1 MNRQNRIMKC
11 LSLRFILLFAAIVP
25 PLFFSA
31 CATTEPGSLES
42 SLMKQ
47 DEKMKKSA
55 ARARDREVARERKWK
70 DYSSRA
76 DASYDR
82 WIDSV
87 MQ

>member
-1 MNRQNRIMKC
+1 
-11 LSLRFILLFAAIVP
+11 
-25 PLFFSA
+25 
-31 CATTEPGSLES
+31 
-42 SLMKQ
+42 MKQ

>member
-1 MNRQNRIMKC
+1 MK
-11 LSLRFILLFAAIVP
+11 RLLFRLLL
-25 PLFFSA
+25 LFTTGMLTLSFSA

-42 SLMKQ
+42 SLLKQ
-47 DEKMKKSA
+47 DERMKKST

-70 DYSSRA
+70 DYSARA
-76 DASYDR
+76 DERYDR

>member
-1 MNRQNRIMKC
+1 MLP
-11 LSLRFILLFAAIVP
+11 LS
-25 PLFFSA
+25 FSA

-42 SLMKQ
+42 SLRKQ

-55 ARARDREVARERKWK
+55 ERTRDREVARERKWK

-76 DASYDR
+76 DERYDR